1 MKKAEWVSEREAYS
15 YKTYL
20 RTPDFSITITRS
32 TYRGPFVADMWVHG
46 ECHSYNN
53 YKTLKLAKSASLVYL
68 RNQLLAIADERQ
80 AHVKDLRAIAKDM
93 LRYCNDNT

>member
-1 MKKAEWVSEREAYS
+1 MKKAEWVTDG

-20 RTPDFSITITRS
+20 NTPDFSITIHRG

-46 ECHSYNN
+46 ECHSYKT
-53 YKTLKLAKSASLVYL
+53 YKTLKLAKAASLVCL

-80 AHVKDLRAIAKDM
+80 AQVKDLRGIAKDM